1 MSFKRM
7 AAAQHM
13 NAEVAVMSAMV
24 FSQFTHLADMG
35 SMVGYGETDVAEPIT
50 NDPMEAFIL
59 DLLSLEPG
67 ASGEITRQQ
76 VDLVIGHHAKLEDAN
91 GEVAAVM
98 KAWQRKRV

>member
-7 AAAQHM
+7 AASQHM

-50 NDPMEAFIL
+50 NDPIENLIL
-59 DLLSLEPG
+59 DLLLLEPG
-67 ASGEITRQQ
+67 VSGTITRQQ
-76 VDLVIGHHAKLEDAN
+76 VELVMQQHAKLEDAN

>member
-24 FSQFTHLADMG
+24 FSQFTHLADIG

-76 VDLVIGHHAKLEDAN
+76 VDLVIGHHAKLADQN
-91 GEVAAVM
+91 GEITAIM
-98 KAWQRKRV
+98 QSWQRKKV